1 MSANN
6 RRAWTPDVIETMRAL
21 AASGKGCRLIGR
33 ALGGIPKSTVK
44 EACARFGIAL
54 SRLPGG
60 QQTTWTP
67 DADAELARMWKA
79 GHSSYALADHFGR
92 ARKGI
97 ANRIK
102 RLGLIGCMR
111 AAPIKGPLTAH
122 MPGDATPRRAKRDPG
137 VKIRRARK
145 PGFPNATIVEV
156 DRRQPTTGPET
167 REPRGCRWIDGD
179 VRSGDWRYCQAAMVD
194 GSSYCA
200 AHAPRTTIPGTAF
213 IFGRARGAPPSV

>member
-1 MSANN
+1 MGGARVDRVRRPAVAPQSLFDADGVAGGAAGFFFLHSAPPPPIRAWARGGDPGGRRNDRAGVGGGFRMSANN

-33 ALGGIPKSTVK
+33 ALGGIPKSTGK

-122 MPGDATPRRAKRDPG
+122 MPGEDRKR
-137 VKIRRARK
+137 
-145 PGFPNATIVEV
+145 
-156 DRRQPTTGPET
+156 T
-167 REPRGCRWIDGD
+167 RL
-179 VRSGDWRYCQAAMVD
+179 
-194 GSSYCA
+194 
-200 AHAPRTTIPGTAF
+200 
-213 IFGRARGAPPSV
+213 